1 MVLLI
6 TGLFLILMGLFSGS
20 ILVAA
25 PLGLVDLTPSVTLWL
40 LFPLFSIAGYVLF
53 LIAAKTAHIR
63 DLSIAVSSFLLL
75 LALSAAGGLVL
86 SAASILQ
93 TVNSTIA
100 LWYVLAVAGTL
111 GVSGVA
117 TNRKTSP
124 EAD

>member
-25 PLGLVDLTPSVTLWL
+25 PLGLVNLSPTITLWV

-63 DLSIAVSSFLLL
+63 GLSMLVSSFLLL

-86 SAASILQ
+86 SAASIMQ
-93 TVNSTIA
+93 AANNTIA

-117 TNRKTSP
+117 TNRTTPQETS
-124 EAD
+124 